1 MKDVLEVMNFMKEVG
16 SNLGIVY
23 HVDVTFANG
32 HMRRNTYYNADNA
45 KDAVRYFKN
54 KYGFKCEINFW
65 IEYV

>member
-1 MKDVLEVMNFMKEVG
+1 MKDVLEVMKFMKEAG

-23 HVDVTFANG
+23 HVDFTFANG

-54 KYGFKCEINFW
+54 KYGFKCEINVW

>member
-1 MKDVLEVMNFMKEVG
+1 MKEVG

-23 HVDVTFANG
+23 HVDVTFSNG
-32 HMRRNTYYNADNA
+32 RMRKNTYYNADNA

>member
-1 MKDVLEVMNFMKEVG
+1 MKEVG

-45 KDAVRYFKN
+45 KDAVRYFTI
-54 KYGFKCEINFW
+54 KYGLKCEINVW